1 MGVQAYLTRLA
12 LGRSAHEPLPDGE
25 TGADSVRPT
34 APLTQQSNRQRDY
47 AADFQSQPSSQGD
60 DLYVQQYDNRGYPQ
74 NISSRA
80 LSRQSRRAQNDVL
93 ATVGIL
99 LSPDQFVQET
109 PHAKGQSE
117 PSSVQT
123 QQDVE
128 DVATESKLGY
138 TLYNSYLAL
147 DIFSRSRMTCARHRI
162 QTFPFYTGVPLHRI
176 LNTEWKVFGPLRF
189 LTDGLSGDF
198 LTFLMFDSQDMFYEL
213 SRCAS
218 EDYVVRLLSPTRSGL
233 FQRLL
238 GFGASTIKYCESNI
252 AQTHRGENVL
262 GLDVPPE
269 GVLAKKAPTIRGQVD
284 KDWTAFSNYFKTLT
298 SWWESSI
305 VRNQSS
311 DATVSVPKNPHTS
324 DEALVARALS
334 VSANDGHEDHLAELS
349 DDAEAAFSGNASDS
363 PPSER
368 SHRGAGPERNI
379 NQRASRS
386 GSNEWQADVEGSEL
400 GITAPRSLYRT
411 KDTSK
416 PTYRVT
422 PLTTLMADTLA
433 TSLSTIVA
441 DVILLPLEALLV
453 RSVALTYLNT
463 PSGAA
468 YSTMGLRSE
477 IYPLGSWAGMGLRGG
492 RVMDYVRKMT
502 LCLGVDM
509 LLRFAV
515 WQATAGAA
523 WWVGKKK
530 FKWKRQ

>member
-1 MGVQAYLTRLA
+1 MGVQAYSTRLA

-34 APLTQQSNRQRDY
+34 APLTQQSNQQSDY
-47 AADFQSQPSSQGD
+47 AADFQSQPPSQGD
-60 DLYVQQYDNRGYPQ
+60 DPYIQQYDNRGYPQ
-74 NISSRA
+74 NIRSRT
-80 LSRQSRRAQNDVL
+80 LSRRSRRAQNDVL
-93 ATVGIL
+93 ATVGVL
-99 LSPDQFVQET
+99 LSPDHFVQET
-109 PHAKGQSE
+109 PHAKRQSE

-123 QQDVE
+123 QQDV
-128 DVATESKLGY
+128 AAESELGY
-138 TLYNSYLAL
+138 TLYNTYLAL
-147 DIFSRSRMTCARHRI
+147 DIFSHSRMTCARHRI
-162 QTFPFYTGVPLHRI
+162 QTFQFYTGVPLHRI
-176 LNTEWKVFGPLRF
+176 LNTEWKVFGPLLF
-189 LTDGLSGDF
+189 LTGGLSGDF
-198 LTFLMFDSQDMFYEL
+198 LTFLMFDSQDMFCEL
-213 SRCAS
+213 GRCAS
-218 EDYVVRLLSPTRSGL
+218 EDYVVRLLSRTRSGL

-238 GFGASTIKYCESNI
+238 RFGASTIKYCESNI
-252 AQTHRGENVL
+252 GQTHRGENVL
-262 GLDVPPE
+262 GLDILPE
-269 GVLAKKAPTIRGQVD
+269 GVLAKKVPTIRGQVEE
-284 KDWTAFSNYFKTLT
+284 DWTAFSNYFKTLT

-349 DDAEAAFSGNASDS
+349 DDAEAAFSGNTSDS
-363 PPSER
+363 PSSER
-368 SHRGAGPERNI
+368 SHRGAGPERI
-379 NQRASRS
+379 SNQRASRS
-386 GSNEWQADVEGSEL
+386 GSNDWQADVQGSEL

-422 PLTTLMADTLA
+422 HLTTLMADTFA

-441 DVILLPLEALLV
+441 DVLLLPLEALFV

-468 YSTMGLRSE
+468 YSTMGLRNE

-492 RVMDYVRKMT
+492 RVMDYVRKMA

-523 WWVGKKK
+523 WWVGKKR
-530 FKWKRQ
+530 FKWGRR